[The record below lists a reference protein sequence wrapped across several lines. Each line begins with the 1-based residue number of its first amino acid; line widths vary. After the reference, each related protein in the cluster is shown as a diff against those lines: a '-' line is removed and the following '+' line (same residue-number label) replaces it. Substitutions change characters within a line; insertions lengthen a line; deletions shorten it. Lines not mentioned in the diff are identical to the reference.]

1 MDSVCDIN
9 NQTLRSKAGGEE
21 YSPLPLIVIL
31 GPTASGKTKLAVRLA
46 RALNG
51 EIISADSRQVF
62 KGMDIGTGKDLDQ
75 YKEVPYHLIDIVSP
89 GETYNLHQF
98 SQDLYSSFTQ
108 IADNGAQ
115 PILCGGTG
123 LYIEHILNPRPYSAI
138 PTSTDFKQNLERKSR
153 EELLVELKQVAL
165 PIDFCVDTS
174 TKKRL
179 ARAIEIGLFLK
190 NNPDFTIKRP
200 KQIPFIVLGINP
212 ELSVRRERI
221 ANRLEDRLNQ
231 GLIDEMNSLLAQG
244 VSHKVLQGYGLEY
257 KFCSKYILGELN
269 FVELRTQL
277 TVAIQQFAK
286 RQMTFFRGME
296 RKGISINWLPRGE
309 ISQQEIAALKIINS
323 YGT

>member
-1 MDSVCDIN
+1 MDSICDIN
-9 NQTLRSKAGGEE
+9 NQVLRSKAGKE
-21 YSPLPLIVIL
+21 YPALPLIVIL

-46 RALNG
+46 RVLHG

-62 KGMDIGTGKDLDQ
+62 KGMDLGTGKDLDQ

-89 GETYNLHQF
+89 GEIYNLHQF
-98 SQDLYSSFTQ
+98 SQDFYSSFKQ
-108 IADNGAQ
+108 IVDNGAQ

-123 LYIEHILNPRPYSAI
+123 LYIEHILNPKPYSAV
-138 PTSTDFKQNLERKSR
+138 PTSITFKQSLERKSR
-153 EELLVELKQVAL
+153 EELLVQLEKIHL
-165 PIDFCVDTS
+165 PIDFNVDTS

-179 ARAIEIGLFLK
+179 ARAIEIGLFLN
-190 NNPDFTIKRP
+190 NNPNFPIKKPRP
-200 KQIPFIVLGINP
+200 IPFIVLGINP
-212 ELSVRRERI
+212 ELNVRRETI
-221 ANRLEDRLNQ
+221 AKRLEDRLNQ
-231 GLIDEMNSLLAQG
+231 GLIDEVNNLLTQG
-244 VSHKVLQGYGLEY
+244 VSHEALQGYGLEY

-269 FVELRTQL
+269 LVELKTQL

-296 RKGISINWLPRGE
+296 RKGITINWLPRAE